1 MPSGP
6 QPVTGSILSPFPRLP
21 ATLFKRRLGPSA
33 PFPHTMDKCW
43 WHAAWGL
50 CVLQLSLAQQ
60 QIGEWLLAWA
70 TRMRSQSV
78 PGLQQDVPGLN
89 SPGREYSKVSSAK
102 QSSVCGY
109 AVGQF
114 VIGKRRFGERKKRKG
129 EESWLGRLP
138 AAEFGRGRWR
148 LSEHMAQK

>member
-1 MPSGP
+1 M
-6 QPVTGSILSPFPRLP
+6 
-21 ATLFKRRLGPSA
+21 
-33 PFPHTMDKCW
+33 
-43 WHAAWGL
+43 
-50 CVLQLSLAQQ
+50 QLSLAQQ

-70 TRMRSQSV
+70 TRMRTQSV

-114 VIGKRRFGERKKRKG
+114 VIGKRRFDERKKEKGRRKLAG
-129 EESWLGRLP
+129 QVARRRIWARSLALVGAHGAKVTVLLDARSRCP
-138 AAEFGRGRWR
+138 D
-148 LSEHMAQK
+148 